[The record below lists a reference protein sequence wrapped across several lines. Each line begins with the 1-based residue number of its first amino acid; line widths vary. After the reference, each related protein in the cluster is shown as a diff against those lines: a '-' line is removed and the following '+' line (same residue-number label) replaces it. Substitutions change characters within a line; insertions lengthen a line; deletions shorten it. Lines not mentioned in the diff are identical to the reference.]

1 MRAVGRRQGGSCSV
15 RRTGGTCVFV
25 KPDEA
30 QRLGHVGWGFKVP
43 GTGRWEYG
51 ALENPTG
58 KLCTAHGT
66 RRTAHGGFIGT
77 WHAARGSHQKMLHDM
92 AHETYCPG
100 RSEHPYTRYRCVNS
114 RTADANSARAMIRT
128 VEGRGF
134 LSGIDPKTGTF
145 GTRGCLDAVYDVLKA
160 YRTHHLAPA
169 HQAAI
174 PHVWVA
180 TLLGWSDEP
189 LQK

>member
-1 MRAVGRRQGGSCSV
+1 
-15 RRTGGTCVFV
+15 
-25 KPDEA
+25 
-30 QRLGHVGWGFKVP
+30 
-43 GTGRWEYG
+43 
-51 ALENPTG
+51 
-58 KLCTAHGT
+58 
-66 RRTAHGGFIGT
+66 
-77 WHAARGSHQKMLHDM
+77 M